1 MSGHQRDGGWAH
13 RDWLGLK
20 EELPERLR
28 LILTVFS
35 FIFPFAVWCAVSYLS
50 FLWHPLTR
58 ITDPGSVEYFVEGM
72 EVPNAEFAKQLKQAT
87 AEGGD
92 APRGHRVNPVYLPP
106 PHEVIGAFYTAFTTP
121 PRLPNEPW
129 LHESLGHSIRTI
141 FFGFLISSIIGV
153 PLGILCGTYR
163 FFSRLQ
169 EPFIEFF
176 RYLPAPAF
184 GALCVAIL
192 GIDDGPKIAIIVIG
206 TFFQQVLVISNT
218 VRKVDPAL
226 VEAAQTLG
234 ARGLRLMGRVVI
246 PASITDIYTD
256 MRILLGWAW
265 TYLIVAEVVG
275 TMSGITFFINQQ
287 ARYRNFD
294 NVYAAIMMIGI
305 IGLTTDMALAWL
317 GKGLFP
323 WKRKARARKSA
334 TIPVSMVAK
343 QNRGEQPVEEEPDAP
358 PVLENFGKL
367 EPPIARDASASPL
380 QS

>member
-1 MSGHQRDGGWAH
+1 VAH

-20 EELPERLR
+20 GELPDRLR
-28 LILTVFS
+28 LALVILS
-35 FIFPFAVWCAVSYLS
+35 FVVPLIVWCLVSYLP
-50 FLWHPLTR
+50 FLWHSLTR
-58 ITDPGSVEYFVEGM
+58 VTDPGSVEYFVEGM
-72 EVPNAEFAKQLKQAT
+72 EVPNAEFAKQLAAVA
-87 AEGGD
+87 AEEGD
-92 APRGHRVNPVYLPP
+92 LPKGVRVNPVYLPA
-106 PHEVIGAFYTAFTTP
+106 PHEVLRAFFTAFTTP

-141 FFGFLISSIIGV
+141 FFGFLICSLLGV

-163 FFSRLQ
+163 FFAHLQ

-206 TFFQQVLVISNT
+206 TFFQQVLVIANT

-234 ARGLRLMGRVVI
+234 ARGLRLVRRVII

-305 IGLTTDMALAWL
+305 IGLTTDMVLAWF
-317 GKGLFP
+317 GKVLFP
-323 WKRKARARKSA
+323 WKRSGRVRKPASLPSSA
-334 TIPVSMVAK
+334 GQDVAVAG
-343 QNRGEQPVEEEPDAP
+343 QDVAVAGSPQQSPQSS
-358 PVLENFGKL
+358 LLSNFDKL
-367 EPPIARDASASPL
+367 EPPVAREAGATPL